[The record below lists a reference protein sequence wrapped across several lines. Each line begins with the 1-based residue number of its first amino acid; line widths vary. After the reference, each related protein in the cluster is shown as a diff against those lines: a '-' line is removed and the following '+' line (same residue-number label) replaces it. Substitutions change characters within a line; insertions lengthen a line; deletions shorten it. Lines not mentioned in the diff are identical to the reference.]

1 MQFNLDKR
9 FIEILNEQGHAIT
22 WDQFRA
28 AYRVRKAER
37 ESSPDAIAKARKQ
50 AIQSQREVEA
60 YRAILAS
67 VKG

>member
-28 AYRVRKAER
+28 AYTLRKDER
-37 ESSPDAIAKARKQ
+37 ESSPEMIAKRLKDQ
-50 AIQSQREVEA
+50 AQNERELAA
-60 YRAILAS
+60 YRALIAS
-67 VKG
+67 QR